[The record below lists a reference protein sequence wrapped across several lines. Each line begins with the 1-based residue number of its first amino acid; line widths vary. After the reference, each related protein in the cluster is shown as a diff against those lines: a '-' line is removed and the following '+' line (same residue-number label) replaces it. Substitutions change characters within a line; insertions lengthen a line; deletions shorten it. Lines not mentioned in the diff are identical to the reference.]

1 MVVGFF
7 KIVAILYGAGMA
19 LYALGSLSNVVSR
32 SRSDRATAQR
42 LAAAVEKDRQ
52 RILRNEPLTSRLIS
66 FEAHQDRDDP
76 SKECL

>member
-7 KIVAILYGAGMA
+7 KIVAILIGIGFA
-19 LYALGSLSNVVSR
+19 LRALGSLSNVISR
-32 SRSDRATAQR
+32 SKADRATARR

-66 FEAHQDRDDP
+66 FEAHQDRD
-76 SKECL
+76 ETVR

>member
-7 KIVAILYGAGMA
+7 KIVAILIGIGFA
-19 LYALGSLSNVVSR
+19 LRAFVGLSDAISR
-32 SRSDRATAQR
+32 SKADRATAQR

>member
-7 KIVAILYGAGMA
+7 KIVAILYGIGFSIRA
-19 LYALGSLSNVVSR
+19 LSGLSNAISR

-42 LAAAVEKDRQ
+42 LAEAVEKDRQ

-66 FEAHQDRDDP
+66 FEAHQDRDE
-76 SKECL
+76 SAR